1 MSERRGRRASPL
13 RHTFFTRK
21 MRPLLLAAL
30 LACLAALATAA
41 AAPRGTLLA
50 LLADPADRAGR
61 FGPFFDGLEAGG
73 WALDVQSSAKAAADA
88 PLALKAW
95 DTWMYDGVVV
105 LPGKTNGKRERD
117 GGGGAAAD
125 RKAPIQKPIL
135 VTFLLLLSA
144 TVCCCMLRGAQ
155 ATLIARPV

>member
-1 MSERRGRRASPL
+1 MRGAVGEPVHYATLFSYK
-13 RHTFFTRK
+13 K

-95 DTWMYDGVVV
+95 DTWVYDGVVV

-135 VTFLLLLSA
+135 VTFLLLFSA
-144 TVCCCMLRGAQ
+144 SVCCCMLRGAQ